1 MTFSDSTRA
10 LKPLNFEISTNLLE
24 QIGVNMYSRYQ
35 KAIGELV
42 VNGYDADANF
52 VQVRIDQAHDFIE
65 IDDNG
70 SGMDEDGI
78 RNQFMFL
85 GTRQKRAIPRTPVF
99 HRLPIGQKGIG
110 KLAGFGIA
118 RCIEMTTVKSGVQ
131 YEFRLDRDELENSER
146 RGKLNEAVLNRSLIQ
161 LRERRAPAA
170 TSGTVVRLTKLR
182 PECGHIDVDK
192 VIAHLALELP
202 QDSTFRVVVNARE
215 CKRQDVPAS
224 KRYSI
229 DVVDPVC
236 GPIKGEVVVAKK
248 RLPDPGVLVSVRGRV
263 VGRPNWFGVNR
274 EAWRFTIA
282 PLITG
287 CVEVPGFDPEDLT
300 GEAEVIK
307 TDREGFVET
316 HPKYV
321 ALAAYMKARLEE
333 IYRELV
339 QQYEQKEE
347 EEKRSKVSEAI
358 RQVASDLNEWE
369 RDRVRRLTEAGSM
382 RGRQDEAGQRM
393 QHGVVAVNGRGGKGA
408 EGPKPGIPPAIM
420 EEIRAILGVG
430 RLRFAGRSLEVKT
443 AHLGEDFAECDVRW
457 EESLVLVNLDHPAY
471 DQAVANRCVEI
482 VTFRAVAAALALEEC
497 TSAAEMYTEL
507 DSMVRFHA
515 ARMGQRARKRHTEAP
530 DEDEMLERSPT

>member
-10 LKPLNFEISTNLLE
+10 LRPLNFEISTNLLE

-42 VNGYDADANF
+42 VNGYDADASF
-52 VQVRIDQAHDFIE
+52 VQVRIDQARDFIE

-70 SGMDEDGI
+70 SGMDEDDI

-85 GTRQKRAIPRTPVF
+85 GTRQKRAIPRTPVY

-131 YEFRLDRDELENSER
+131 YQFRLDRDELENSER
-146 RGKLNEAVLNRSLIQ
+146 RGKLNEAVLNRSRIE
-161 LRERRAPAA
+161 LRERRAHAA

-182 PECGHIDVDK
+182 AESGLIDVDK
-192 VIAHLALELP
+192 VISHLALELP
-202 QDSTFRVVVNARE
+202 QDSTFRVVVNGRE

-229 DVVDPVC
+229 DHLDPVC
-236 GPIKGEVVVAKK
+236 GVVKGEIVVARK

-274 EAWRFTIA
+274 EGWRFTIA

-321 ALAAYMKARLEE
+321 ALAAYMKGRLEE

-339 QQYEQKEE
+339 QEYEQKEQ
-347 EEKRSKVSEAI
+347 EEKRSKVNEAI

-369 RDRVRRLTEAGSM
+369 RDRVRRLTAAGTM
-382 RGRQDEAGQRM
+382 TGRQDESGHPM
-393 QHGVVAVNGRGGKGA
+393 QHGVVRVNGRGGERG
-408 EGPKPGIPPAIM
+408 EGLKPGIPPDVM

-430 RLRFAGRSLEVKT
+430 RLKFAGRSLEVKT

-457 EESLVLVNLDHPAY
+457 DESLVLVNLDHPAY

-497 TSAAEMYTEL
+497 TSAVEMYSEL

-515 ARMGQRARKRHTEAP
+515 ARMGQRARKHRAEEAGQGELAEQP
-530 DEDEMLERSPT
+530 MT